1 MLILILLING
11 GDVSGLALT
20 CVGQSSHGDVRAQ
33 NAHALIAGG
42 SHCSRHA
49 EPRDQSMADCDAQ

>member
-1 MLILILLING
+1 M
-11 GDVSGLALT
+11 SGLALT
-20 CVGQSSHGDVRAQ
+20 CVGQPSHGGVGAL

-42 SHCSRHA
+42 SHYSRHA

>member
-1 MLILILLING
+1 M
-11 GDVSGLALT
+11 SGLALT
-20 CVGQSSHGDVRAQ
+20 CVGQSFHGD
-33 NAHALIAGG
+33 AHALIAGG